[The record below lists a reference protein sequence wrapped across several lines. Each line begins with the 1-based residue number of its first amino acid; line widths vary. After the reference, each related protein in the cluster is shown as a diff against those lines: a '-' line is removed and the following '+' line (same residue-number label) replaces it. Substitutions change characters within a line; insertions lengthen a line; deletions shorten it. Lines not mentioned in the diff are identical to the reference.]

1 MGADTFRVTARAKTA
16 NEAFDMLYDQ
26 AKYDHGH
33 AGYTGT
39 IAEKPGFRIFET
51 PEGMTPKEFI
61 QAIKSDKFAYDEK
74 VMEYYDDKWAPA
86 VCVQIE
92 EDLWTFLGCA
102 SS

>member
-1 MGADTFRVTARAKTA
+1 MGAETFRVTARAKTA
-16 NEAFDMLYDQ
+16 SEAFETLYQ
-26 AKYDHGH
+26 KAKYDHGH

-61 QAIKSDKFAYDEK
+61 QAIESDKFAYDEK
-74 VMEYYDDKWAPA
+74 VMEYYDDKWAVA
-86 VCVQIE
+86 VCVQVE

>member
-1 MGADTFRVTARAKTA
+1 MGADTFRVTARAKSA
-16 NEAFDMLYDQ
+16 KEAFDMLYDK

-61 QAIKSDKFAYDEK
+61 QAIESDKFAYDEK
-74 VMEYYDDKWAPA
+74 VMECYDDKWAPA
-86 VCVQIE
+86 VCVQVG
-92 EDLWTFLGCA
+92 EDLWTFLGWA
-102 SS
+102 SE

>member
-1 MGADTFRVTARAKTA
+1 MGANTFRVTARAKTA
-16 NEAFDMLYDQ
+16 SEAFETLYQ
-26 AKYDHGH
+26 KAKYDHGH

-39 IAEKPGFRIFET
+39 IAEKSGFRIFEP

-61 QAIKSDKFAYDEK
+61 QAIESDKFAYDEK
-74 VMEYYDDKWAPA
+74 VMEYYDDKWAVA
-86 VCVQIE
+86 VCVQVE

>member
-16 NEAFDMLYDQ
+16 SEAFETLYQ
-26 AKYDHGH
+26 KAKYDHGH

-61 QAIKSDKFAYDEK
+61 QAIESDKFAYDEK
-74 VMEYYDDKWAPA
+74 VMEYYDDKWAMA
-86 VCVQIE
+86 VCVQVE

>member
-1 MGADTFRVTARAKTA
+1 MGADTFRATARAKSA
-16 NEAFDMLYDQ
+16 SEAFDMLYDQ

-39 IAEKPGFRIFET
+39 IAEKPGFRIFEP
-51 PEGMTPKEFI
+51 PEGMTPREFI
-61 QAIKSDKFAYDEK
+61 HAIESDKIAYDEK
-74 VMEYYDDKWAPA
+74 VMELYDDKWAPA

-92 EDLWTFLGCA
+92 EDLWTFLGWA